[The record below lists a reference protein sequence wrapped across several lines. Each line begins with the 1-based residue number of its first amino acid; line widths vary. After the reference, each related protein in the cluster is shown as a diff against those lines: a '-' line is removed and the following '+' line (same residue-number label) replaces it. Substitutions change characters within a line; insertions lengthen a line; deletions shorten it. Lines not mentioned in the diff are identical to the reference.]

1 MAVNTAYTL
10 VLFVDDKKDN
20 GDLESIDMVPSF
32 WLKYDEEDDCLKCPC
47 YDNVTIK
54 NKEIF
59 SNAVRNLQPP
69 PTTWSFHRVEIRGY
83 SNTYAIGLQRLD
95 KLQVKRFAFTTDD
108 TDNDEE
114 KQKSIEK
121 RYRLKGSKTSG
132 KKVEKL
138 LSECQKHFVEK
149 TNDSNEVQSKDV
161 QPMKPKNKD
170 NFAEIIDGINKMQT
184 AVLDR
189 FNKLSH
195 QVGTLQSEIL
205 KIKAEIQQSKNSM
218 PAQHSLAN
226 LDGIYQIEGYD
237 IAFENLSDFEKFD
250 KDLKNNAELRQKCI
264 SIMYPCLNL
273 SAKPMES
280 ILKIAKKFL
289 KKEVL
294 EFYTAIK
301 ERKGKKIFKT
311 TSFYSCLY
319 DVIISEFAKTSSHK
333 INENQFQKDIGKM
346 INNSKDWDGG
356 RKDRDSKEK
365 PQQNEDSTR
374 NKRTISSSS
383 SSDKE

>member
-83 SNTYAIGLQRLD
+83 SN
-95 KLQVKRFAFTTDD
+95 
-108 TDNDEE
+108 
-114 KQKSIEK
+114 
-121 RYRLKGSKTSG
+121 
-132 KKVEKL
+132 
-138 LSECQKHFVEK
+138 
-149 TNDSNEVQSKDV
+149 DSNEVQSKDV

-170 NFAEIIDGINKMQT
+170 NFAEIIDGKIICIIIISINKMQT